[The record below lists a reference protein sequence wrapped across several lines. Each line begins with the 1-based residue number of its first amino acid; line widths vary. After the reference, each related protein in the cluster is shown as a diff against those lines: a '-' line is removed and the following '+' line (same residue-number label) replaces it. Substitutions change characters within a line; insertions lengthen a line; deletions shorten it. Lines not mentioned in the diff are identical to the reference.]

1 MGRPMDNRSIGSG
14 AAGGTGVPEDFA
26 VVIDARL
33 RVMAWSSGA
42 QALSGHAPDDVVGR
56 PVAELLAADLPDP
69 AGRRFAAGRPSTS
82 EVALRHRDGDRILV
96 RLCGTPLSTG
106 GTGALWLVTG
116 ATVTHASGP
125 HSADAAELWDRT
137 LAQLP
142 LPVAVY
148 DHRNR
153 FVACNEVMS
162 QAMGMSS
169 EEMEG
174 LTLTE
179 IQSSNKE
186 TDRLQREVLRTGEPI
201 HSEQQSGRGLGE
213 ADEHAWSAYLTPL
226 KDPDGSVHGL
236 SALVIDT
243 TEQCAGVWF
252 TIGSVVVK
260 RLRPACGYVR
270 NSP

>member
-69 AGRRFAAGRPSTS
+69 AGRRFAADRPWTS
-82 EVALRHRDGDRILV
+82 EVALRHRDGDR
-96 RLCGTPLSTG
+96 
-106 GTGALWLVTG
+106 
-116 ATVTHASGP
+116 
-125 HSADAAELWDRT
+125 
-137 LAQLP
+137 
-142 LPVAVY
+142 
-148 DHRNR
+148 
-153 FVACNEVMS
+153 
-162 QAMGMSS
+162 
-169 EEMEG
+169 
-174 LTLTE
+174 E
-179 IQSSNKE
+179 I
-186 TDRLQREVLRTGEPI
+186 RV
-201 HSEQQSGRGLGE
+201 
-213 ADEHAWSAYLTPL
+213 
-226 KDPDGSVHGL
+226 
-236 SALVIDT
+236 
-243 TEQCAGVWF
+243 CAGVWF